1 MKKIG
6 KFITEHSLLIVIIS
20 LVLLIPAMIGFI
32 STKTNYDILVYLPE
46 DIETVQGQNILTDE
60 FNLGAFSF
68 VITDA
73 DSYNILQM
81 EENIKKIDGVNQVIS
96 IADVTD
102 TTIPINMLPDD
113 VKDKLYK
120 DDRTVIVVTFKTS
133 TSEETTINAIR
144 ELRKTVDKSSHVS
157 GMTAMVLDTMDLSN
171 KEVLAYIIV
180 AVVLCSIV
188 LLLATDSYLVP
199 VLLLGNIGV
208 AILYNMGTN
217 IIFGEIS
224 YITKAIS
231 AVLQLGVTTDF
242 SIFLYHKYEQA
253 KEENSNKKKAMQIAI
268 SETFK
273 SVIGSSLTTIAGFL
287 ALCSMDLTLGK
298 DIGLVMAK
306 GVFFGLVCVL
316 TLFPALLLALDKYI
330 ELIVL
335 LLLMFPAY
343 YGNQNVNVYYKLDK
357 SLPATLPSSIANS
370 ELKEKFNIVSPEIV
384 LIDKNISG
392 NELSELTNKLKGVK
406 GVDLVLAP
414 NSITEFG
421 IPTSML
427 VEIFENDKY
436 QLIILNST
444 YEVASDELS
453 TQIDEVNKIV
463 KSYDKR
469 AITAG
474 EGPLTKDLTTIA
486 DHDFKMV
493 NYTSIII
500 IFVIMLIVLK
510 SAGLPIILVSAIE
523 FAIFVNMS
531 IAYYTGVEL
540 PFVASIVI
548 GTIQLGA
555 TIDYAIL
562 MSTKYL
568 EERKKKN
575 KFDAMKETLSKT
587 STSIIVSAF
596 CFFAATF
603 GVAMYSKIDM
613 IASIC
618 NLLARG
624 SIISM
629 LY

>member
-1 MKKIG
+1 
-6 KFITEHSLLIVIIS
+6 
-20 LVLLIPAMIGFI
+20 
-32 STKTNYDILVYLPE
+32 
-46 DIETVQGQNILTDE
+46 
-60 FNLGAFSF
+60 
-68 VITDA
+68 
-73 DSYNILQM
+73 
-81 EENIKKIDGVNQVIS
+81 
-96 IADVTD
+96 
-102 TTIPINMLPDD
+102 
-113 VKDKLYK
+113 
-120 DDRTVIVVTFKTS
+120 
-133 TSEETTINAIR
+133 
-144 ELRKTVDKSSHVS
+144 
-157 GMTAMVLDTMDLSN
+157 
-171 KEVLAYIIV
+171 
-180 AVVLCSIV
+180 
-188 LLLATDSYLVP
+188 
-199 VLLLGNIGV
+199 
-208 AILYNMGTN
+208 
-217 IIFGEIS
+217 
-224 YITKAIS
+224 
-231 AVLQLGVTTDF
+231 
-242 SIFLYHKYEQA
+242 
-253 KEENSNKKKAMQIAI
+253 
-268 SETFK
+268 
-273 SVIGSSLTTIAGFL
+273 
-287 ALCSMDLTLGK
+287 MDLTLGK

-330 ELIVL
+330 EKTKHKLLLPKFDKINSFSIKHYKVILIVL
-335 LLLMFPAY
+335 LLLIFPAY

-392 NELSELTNKLKGVK
+392 NELSELTNKLKDVK

-421 IPTSML
+421 IPTSMLPDDL

-453 TQIDEVNKIV
+453 TQIDEVNKTV
-463 KSYDKR
+463 KSYDKK

-587 STSIIVSAF
+587 STSIIVSAL

-629 LY
+629 LVVILILPSLLLFFDKFIMKTTKNMKEGVLNEKN